1 MSATDDR
8 LREDNKR
15 RVARMNTWIEVAEA
29 TSDENE
35 HDHVRF
41 VFYWIAYE
49 AAYQTENP
57 GQNSNG
63 WKERR
68 TLHSKLAHHD
78 RRRLQSIL
86 SEQKECSLRVLEL
99 RQADPYFWKKRPKVK
114 SAEEWEM
121 KFRERVR
128 RQVHQLNQAVSNTE
142 CPEVSAVLNDLFRN
156 LSVVR
161 NQIVHG
167 GSAGTESRGRTQVI
181 LGAGLLKAFVPCFRD
196 SIASNIDQDWGEPP
210 FPRVGSAP
218 DEKCSPPWLLIPEGR
233 G

>member
-1 MSATDDR
+1 MRFTGNGITNCYPDQV
-8 LREDNKR
+8 EDF
-15 RVARMNTWIEVAEA
+15 I
-29 TSDENE
+29 
-35 HDHVRF
+35 
-41 VFYWIAYE
+41 
-49 AAYQTENP
+49 
-57 GQNSNG
+57 
-63 WKERR
+63 
-68 TLHSKLAHHD
+68 
-78 RRRLQSIL
+78 SI
-86 SEQKECSLRVLEL
+86 
-99 RQADPYFWKKRPKVK
+99 
-114 SAEEWEM
+114 
-121 KFRERVR
+121 
-128 RQVHQLNQAVSNTE
+128 T
-142 CPEVSAVLNDLFRN
+142 VLNDLFRN